1 MSNALS
7 VWWDGRVAGTLHLDK
22 HGEMQ
27 FAYAPAWLED
37 SESPALSFSL
47 PKRLK
52 PFGRRECQPFFE
64 GMLPEES
71 QRVAIARALGVS
83 AGNDFRL
90 LEHLGGEVAG
100 ALVLLPEGEVPPQP
114 SDGAPDILDD
124 ERVLALLDRLPIRP
138 MLAGEGGLR
147 LSLAGAQSKLPVL
160 LLDGQIALPAPGQPT
175 SHILK
180 PPIPR
185 FEGTTENEFYCM
197 TLARAIGLDVASV
210 AMRRVGDRPFLL
222 IERYDRKLDG
232 EGRLVRLHQED
243 FAQALG
249 VPSQR
254 KYASE
259 GGPTFRDI
267 FALLRAAATRPAR
280 DVLKLADAAIFN
292 LIIGN
297 ADAHAK
303 NFSLLHVGGV
313 VRLAPLYDLLST
325 ISYPELSEKLAM
337 KIAKKA
343 TLEEIE
349 PRHWDRFAED
359 IGIGAPYLRRRIG
372 QLCQAVLE
380 QISTTDSALAASLP
394 ADKRFAGLAHLVGD
408 RAGRLILK
416 TR

>member
-1 MSNALS
+1 
-7 VWWDGRVAGTLHLDK
+7 
-22 HGEMQ
+22 MQ
-27 FAYAPAWLED
+27 FVYAPAWLED

-47 PKRLK
+47 PKRLD
-52 PFGRRECQPFFE
+52 PFGRRECRAFFE

-71 QRVAIARALGVS
+71 QRVAIASALGVS
-83 AGNDFRL
+83 AGNGFRL
-90 LEHLGGEVAG
+90 LEYLGGEVAG
-100 ALVLLPEGEVPPQP
+100 ALVLLPEGEVPPKP
-114 SDGAPDILDD
+114 RDGAPDVLDD
-124 ERVLALLDRLPIRP
+124 QRLLALLDRLPIRP

-185 FEGTTENEFYCM
+185 FKGTTENEFYCM

-210 AMRRVGDRPFLL
+210 VMRRVEGRPFLL
-222 IERYDRKLDG
+222 IDRYDRKVDG

-267 FALLRAAATRPAR
+267 FGLLRAAATRPAR
-280 DVLKLADAAIFN
+280 DVLKLTDAAIFN

-303 NFSLLHVGGV
+303 NFSLLHAGAT

-325 ISYPELSEKLAM
+325 ISYPELSAKLAM
-337 KIAKKA
+337 KIAKEA

-349 PRHWDRFAED
+349 PRHWDRFAKD

-372 QLCQAVLE
+372 QLCQAVLD
-380 QISTTDSALAASLP
+380 QISAVDSSLTGSLP
-394 ADKRFAGLAHLVGD
+394 TDERFTDLATLVAD

-416 TR
+416 TG